1 MKKEIVI
8 ATVLV
13 LIALAAGIAMLQSS
27 PQPARST
34 SSLQQDQAASL
45 IDQELQQAGGNS
57 TDNITAIVQNELIG
71 SA

>member
-8 ATVLV
+8 AAVLV
-13 LIALAAGIAMLQSS
+13 LVALTAGIAMLQSS
-27 PQPARST
+27 PQPAQSA

-57 TDNITAIVQNELIG
+57 TDNITAIVQNDLIG

>member
-1 MKKEIVI
+1 VKKEIVI
-8 ATVLV
+8 AAVLV
-13 LIALAAGIAMLQSS
+13 LVALTAGIAMLQSS
-27 PQPARST
+27 PQPAQSA

-57 TDNITAIVQNELIG
+57 TDNITAIVQNDLIG